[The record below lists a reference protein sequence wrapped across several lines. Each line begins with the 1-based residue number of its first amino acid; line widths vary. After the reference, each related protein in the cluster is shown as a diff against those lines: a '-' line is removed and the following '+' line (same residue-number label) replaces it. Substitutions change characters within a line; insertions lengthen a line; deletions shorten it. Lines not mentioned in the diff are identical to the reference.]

1 NTASQVQC
9 FRINL
14 AKLQKRKCEGDKAM
28 VLRCSRCGSTDNVQL
43 VYDSFSEEGKYRCS
57 ACVNQRFKHGAH
69 IVKFTDTSHPLRP
82 AYYLNLE
89 SEEDLDLVMTLGKRA
104 QQFKA
109 KGFQASFFKAHEKG
123 RRIGLVSMSLG
134 QMDSIIQLRG
144 HVDKLRMWM
153 ETSTVLENE
162 QLRSSPAKDD
172 DDMPALFSPINPPKQ
187 AM

>member
-1 NTASQVQC
+1 M
-9 FRINL
+9 L
-14 AKLQKRKCEGDKAM
+14 KRKLEGDKPM

-57 ACVNQRFKHGAH
+57 ACVNQRFKLGAH

-82 AYYLNLE
+82 AYYMNLE

-104 QQFKA
+104 QQFRA

-134 QMDSIIQLRG
+134 QLDSIIQLRG
-144 HVDKLRMWM
+144 HVDRLRMWM
-153 ETSTVLENE
+153 ETSTVLESE
-162 QLRSSPAKDD
+162 HLRSRPVKDD
-172 DDMPALFSPINPPKQ
+172 DDMPALFSPINPPKR